1 MRRFLLIQAW
11 GMWLLVTASMQ
22 AQQSIGDAMRHAAV
36 VSSPMPAEGLLAPP
50 DSVEAAL
57 HSLYQ
62 RAEVVFTGE
71 VTLVER
77 KGDAVAVSFRVE
89 DGIRNVV
96 SGSTYVLREWSGL
109 WADDASRYVVGERR
123 LMLLHANSVCG
134 FASPAGGSS
143 GAIRLHGD
151 AVQGTA
157 DLRWVAAQVAV
168 KSATST
174 TPVASAF
181 AQAVPITQGS
191 DESPIAV
198 DHSALDSAVVTGML
212 HAWQRSETVR

>member
-1 MRRFLLIQAW
+1 
-11 GMWLLVTASMQ
+11 MWLLVTASMQ

-71 VTLVER
+71 VTLIER
-77 KGDAVAVSFRVE
+77 KGDAVAVSFRVD

-134 FASPAGGSS
+134 FASPAGGFGYCKYRDGGIATGQRNGYGTGVCLGECACCADSDWCFGS
-143 GAIRLHGD
+143 G
-151 AVQGTA
+151 
-157 DLRWVAAQVAV
+157 
-168 KSATST
+168 SAC
-174 TPVASAF
+174 VC
-181 AQAVPITQGS
+181 G
-191 DESPIAV
+191 
-198 DHSALDSAVVTGML
+198 
-212 HAWQRSETVR
+212 